1 MDEYGDGKTGLRG
14 LGMTYRERAM
24 RQGHIRAGPRRSERG
39 FGHETRL
46 PKTAPA
52 WLPVGRV
59 LSMTAETV
67 RAARLPKAERR
78 AQLLEAALEVF
89 SADGYHSAGMDQ
101 IAERAGVTK
110 PVLYQHF
117 PSKLDL
123 YLALLDSAIS
133 ELLTATNA
141 AIASTSDN
149 KQRVRATLD
158 AYFGFIDARKSGFR
172 LVFESDLMNEA
183 AVRERVEKAES
194 AIAES
199 IARVIATDTGLRED
213 QALLLGSGL
222 QGTMEISARR
232 WVRDPGE
239 ITREEAAELVA
250 TLCWRGIGGFPLT
263 HPPA

>member
-1 MDEYGDGKTGLRG
+1 MG
-14 LGMTYRERAM
+14 
-24 RQGHIRAGPRRSERG
+24 QGHIRTGPRRG
-39 FGHETRL
+39 QHGYGHGTRL
-46 PKTAPA
+46 PKTSPRR
-52 WLPVGRV
+52 LLVGSV
-59 LSMTAETV
+59 QIMTAEAI
-67 RAARLPKAERR
+67 RPARLPKAERR

-89 SADGYHSAGMDQ
+89 SADGYHAAAMDQ

-123 YLALLDSAIS
+123 YLALLDSAIAD
-133 ELLTATNA
+133 LLAATNA

-158 AYFGFIDARKSGFR
+158 AYFGFVDARKSGFR
-172 LVFESDLMNEA
+172 LVFESDLMNEPS
-183 AVRERVEKAES
+183 VRERVERAEF

-199 IARVIATDTGLRED
+199 IAQVIATDTGLRQD

-232 WVRDPGE
+232 WVRDPGD
-239 ITREEAAELVA
+239 ISREEAAELVA

>member
-1 MDEYGDGKTGLRG
+1 MG
-14 LGMTYRERAM
+14 
-24 RQGHIRAGPRRSERG
+24 QGHIRTGPRRG
-39 FGHETRL
+39 QHGYGHGTRL
-46 PKTAPA
+46 PKTSPQR
-52 WLPVGRV
+52 LLVGSV
-59 LSMTAETV
+59 QIMTAEAI
-67 RAARLPKAERR
+67 RPARLPKAERR

-89 SADGYHSAGMDQ
+89 SADGYHAAAMDQ

-123 YLALLDSAIS
+123 YLALLDSAIAD
-133 ELLTATNA
+133 LLAATNA

-158 AYFGFIDARKSGFR
+158 AYFGFVDARKSGFR
-172 LVFESDLMNEA
+172 LVFESDLMNEP
-183 AVRERVEKAES
+183 AVRERVERAEF

-199 IARVIATDTGLRED
+199 IAQVIATDTGLRQD

-232 WVRDPGE
+232 WVRDPGD
-239 ITREEAAELVA
+239 ISREEAAELVA

>member
-1 MDEYGDGKTGLRG
+1 
-14 LGMTYRERAM
+14 MTVESAR
-24 RQGHIRAGPRRSERG
+24 
-39 FGHETRL
+39 T
-46 PKTAPA
+46 
-52 WLPVGRV
+52 
-59 LSMTAETV
+59 
-67 RAARLPKAERR
+67 ARLPKAERR

-89 SADGYHSAGMDQ
+89 SADGYHSAGMDH

-123 YLALLDSAIS
+123 YLALLDSAID

-141 AIASTSDN
+141 AIASTTDN

-158 AYFGFIDARKSGFR
+158 AYFGFVDARKSGFR
-172 LVFESDLMNEA
+172 LVFESDIMNES
-183 AVRERVEKAES
+183 AVRERVERAEF

-199 IARVIATDTGLRED
+199 IAQVIATDTGLRDD

-222 QGTMEISARR
+222 QGTMEIAARR
-232 WVRDPGE
+232 WVRDPGD
-239 ITREEAAELVA
+239 ISRDEAAELVA

-263 HPPA
+263 HPPAQSHS

>member
-1 MDEYGDGKTGLRG
+1 
-14 LGMTYRERAM
+14 MTIESAR
-24 RQGHIRAGPRRSERG
+24 P
-39 FGHETRL
+39 
-46 PKTAPA
+46 
-52 WLPVGRV
+52 
-59 LSMTAETV
+59 
-67 RAARLPKAERR
+67 ARLPKAERR

-123 YLALLDSAIS
+123 YLAVLDSAID

-141 AIASTSDN
+141 AIASTNDN
-149 KQRVRATLD
+149 KLRVRATLD
-158 AYFGFIDARKSGFR
+158 AYFGFVDTRKSGFR

-183 AVRERVEKAES
+183 AVRERVERVEF

-199 IARVIATDTGLRED
+199 IAQVIATDTGLRDD

-222 QGTMEISARR
+222 QGTMEIAARR
-232 WVRDPGE
+232 WVRDPGD
-239 ITREEAAELVA
+239 ISRDEAAELVA

-263 HPPA
+263 HPPTQSQA